1 MFCLVCL
8 QRHYK
13 LYSIG
18 VHSQS
23 THYRNRNDNTYTHTH
38 TNIMGLMTSKET
50 NEETTTVN
58 GGSTTPL
65 EEVMSLLT
73 PSPSSGLGHWKHQQQ
88 NHHVRQAS
96 VRNRAAQ
103 PMPEHSELDMR
114 FAKVL
119 VSIYFFKQIN
129 LKLTATTTK
138 HISLCRLPISVT

>member
-1 MFCLVCL
+1 
-8 QRHYK
+8 
-13 LYSIG
+13 
-18 VHSQS
+18 
-23 THYRNRNDNTYTHTH
+23 
-38 TNIMGLMTSKET
+38 MGLMTSKET
-50 NEETTTVN
+50 SETTTSN

-65 EEVMSLLT
+65 DDVISLLT

-119 VSIYFFKQIN
+119 VSTFSSQKN
-129 LKLTATTTK
+129 KTL
-138 HISLCRLPISVT
+138 SLLLQKK